1 MSYPVYWTSL
11 AQEDLA
17 STITYLLDVRKAPT
31 AAQNLLEDIE
41 KETSVLSENPYNHPL
56 TYDVWIAEKGIRHL
70 LVKNYFIFYSLN
82 ENTKTITVIRMLYAR
97 RDWIQLLKGYPLQ
110 LP

>member
-1 MSYPVYWTSL
+1 MRYPVYWTSL

-17 STITYLLDVRKAPT
+17 ATITYILVVLKAPT
-31 AAQNLLEDIE
+31 AAQNLLEEIE
-41 KETSVLSENPYNHPL
+41 KETSVLSENPYIHPL
-56 TYDVWIAEKGIRHL
+56 AYDGWIAEKGIRHL

-82 ENTKTITVIRMLYAR
+82 ENTQTITVIRMLYAR
-97 RDWIQLLKGYPLQ
+97 RDWIQLLKGYSPQ